1 MAFNQAPFNQTSF
14 DVGSAGVVWLE
25 MLVQEK
31 ITAVVG
37 TSQEIYISV
46 AAAERLNSGGVRGGN
61 GIFVSGS
68 AVEAVSDSEAIGEHS
83 TIIGAMIAAEAVS
96 GEAVGRSNTWLE
108 AAANIEIAA
117 ACEIGSS
124 ICVIGFAAEAVT
136 ARGYTEKE
144 TWLTAA
150 AYELMSGSASLE
162 AVDIEVCELNLTL
175 KPGQRLVVDAINYN
189 VLLDGQNY
197 IWAQSGEWIDEL
209 SRDTSSISI
218 TAATGVGNLE
228 ASILFT
234 ERYL

>member
-14 DVGSAGVVWLE
+14 DVGSTGVIWLE
-25 MLVQEK
+25 MLIQEK

-46 AAAERLNSGGVRGGN
+46 PASERMISGGARGGN
-61 GIFVSGS
+61 GIFISGEAS
-68 AVEAVSDSEAIGEHS
+68 EAVSDAEIIGEHS
-83 TIIGAMIAAEAVS
+83 TMIGPITAAETVS
-96 GEAVGRSNTWLE
+96 GEAVCRSNTWLK
-108 AAANIEIAA
+108 AVAGIEIAA
-117 ACEIGSS
+117 DVKIGSV
-124 ICVIGFAAEAVT
+124 ICVVGTAAEVIT
-136 ARGYTEKE
+136 ARAYTEKE
-144 TWLTAA
+144 TWLIAA
-150 AYELMSGSASLE
+150 FYELMSGSASLE

-175 KPGQRLVVDAINYN
+175 KPGQRLVVDAVNYN

-228 ASILFT
+228 ASILYT